1 MPPRLLPTPKSS
13 KYVEQFLAQPV
24 DAFGRGAQN
33 AQFAAQLAKGLEQGF
48 ANYMGGKREEARSAE
63 LAQMLAAS
71 GASQDPRIAM
81 GPVPATG
88 EVSGVSVEGAYAPPT
103 RAQRLDFL
111 LPAMLGS
118 QHRGTRSLGQ
128 ELAFQEAL
136 REEEKP
142 EVDYGKILASV
153 PTHAP
158 DITRQTAQERKKLDF
173 GGWDQRTALEDGGGD
188 FEVVAGQPLSAV
200 QRLIA
205 EREAITAAKAMTPEL
220 SLQYSG
226 KIDALGKRDIKSV
239 DGSLIDVTD
248 ADNPQVIYHSSKDG
262 RDIRSV
268 PGVGLFDFNDIDSE
282 GMPKLIVESLIRGRY
297 KNLGPYLDPDGKYL
311 GEGTIDTATT
321 DLNARRFLE
330 KWDPDTK
337 QIVTVPIPPD
347 AQPRTEGYFNLG
359 VPTFGQFGKLKE
371 DLVGDETSLLNLAS
385 YLGNQDTSEIGWR
398 RVSDQLSA
406 WYKTF
411 FSSNAKRL
419 NLTEKELAL
428 KVAEG
433 ELEGLLGKFRI
444 ETVGGGV
451 MTEIDALR
459 IIRNLGGRVDA
470 LQNPEIVKRQVTRLF
485 VNKHRLYTS
494 HLEQYNAAV
503 EARYKD
509 LGNKRKTSITE
520 GEGAINIDLFD
531 EKLLSEAGITNTV
544 QIDWDKQV
552 FDYGDVQINK
562 DGAIIVFDEGS
573 QSWMPAHIDKNGVI
587 QLGQLLDRVD

>member
-1 MPPRLLPTPKSS
+1 MAFNLQLQPTPKRSPYVQQLLEPTQIQAFS
-13 KYVEQFLAQPV
+13 KGPQIQEAILKALSQGFKGYFA
-24 DAFGRGAQN
+24 GRG
-33 AQFAAQLAKGLEQGF
+33 E
-48 ANYMGGKREEARSAE
+48 REVKEKQKARGAE
-63 LAQMLAAS
+63 LASMIA
-71 GASQDPRIAM
+71 GMDVSQDPRIAM
-81 GPVPATG
+81 GPVQDPT
-88 EVSGVSVEGAYAPPT
+88 AYAP
-103 RAQRLDFL
+103 RSQAQRLQHITESLAGSEDPQFQTLGMNITLQKL
-111 LPAMLGS
+111 L
-118 QHRGTRSLGQ
+118 
-128 ELAFQEAL
+128 
-136 REEEKP
+136 EEP
-142 EVDYGKILASV
+142 TVDYSKILAEV
-153 PTHAP
+153 PTHMP
-158 DITRQTAQERKKLDF
+158 DIRRQVKKPIPKEAGF
-173 GGWDQRTALEDGGGD
+173 GKWDQRTALEDGGGE

-205 EREAITAAKAMTPEL
+205 EQEAITKAGGMTPEL
-220 SLQYSG
+220 SLKYAT
-226 KIDALGKRDIKSV
+226 KIDALGKRDIRSV
-239 DGSLIDVTD
+239 GDSLIDVTD

-282 GMPKLIVESLIRGRY
+282 GMPRLIVESLIRGRY
-297 KNLGPYLDPDGKYL
+297 RNLGPYLDSNGKYL

-330 KWDPDTK
+330 KWDPETK
-337 QIVTVPIPPD
+337 LIVKVPIPPD

-398 RVSDQLSA
+398 RVADQLSA

-419 NLTEKELAL
+419 DLTEKELAL
-428 KVAEG
+428 RVAGG

-459 IIRNLGGRVDA
+459 IIRNLGGTVSA
-470 LQNPEIVKRQVTRLF
+470 LQNPEVLQRQVSRLF

-509 LGNKRKTSITE
+509 LGHKRKTSITE
-520 GEGAINIDLFD
+520 GERAINIDLFD

-544 QIDWDKQV
+544 QIDWSIQK
-552 FDYGDVQINK
+552 FGFGDVVVDPQGNIQVWVEDEGK
-562 DGAIIVFDEGS
+562 WMPSIMQDGIIV
-573 QSWMPAHIDKNGVI
+573 P
-587 QLGQLLDRVD
+587 QLRKIGD